1 MTGIAA
7 LPLLG
12 DEIIRLV
19 NLVAFDV
26 CDREL
31 VTWVDDADPLK
42 RTITCP
48 MRNQI
53 PQMLQKH
60 LRAAIKKHALTHK
73 CYAGRVRLDGILE
86 VALYAQSLR
95 QPAYV
100 HGQSPTD

>member
-1 MTGIAA
+1 MTGIAV

-26 CDREL
+26 CDKER

-42 RTITCP
+42 RTIICP
-48 MRNQI
+48 MRNEI

-60 LRAAIKKHALTHK
+60 LRAAIKKHALTHN
-73 CYAGRVRLDGILE
+73 CYAGRIRLEGTLE
-86 VALYAQSLR
+86 VALYAQALR
-95 QPAYV
+95 GPAYM
-100 HGQSPTD
+100 HGVSPSD